1 MEVGRDIS
9 IHYSVVQQDQ
19 ARPSVTGTLPRDVG
33 TLVGRTR
40 ELASIVSAAGP
51 GRVISIH
58 TIDGMAGIG
67 KTALVTRAAHQ
78 LAAGFP
84 DGQYFVELHAHT
96 PGRAPADPADVLA
109 RLLTDVG
116 VDSRFL
122 PSTLEGRR
130 DLWLDR
136 TAGKRILLI
145 LDDARDHTQVEPL
158 LPGTGGCLTLI
169 TSRRHLT
176 ALDGAVGLPLDVL
189 DSDTAAELFITLAR
203 RTAATDA
210 ERAAVAEIVRLC
222 GYLPLAIVLLAGR
235 LAHHRS
241 WSISGFADEFAAAQ
255 HRLAE
260 LEAGPRSVQ
269 VAFTMSYQDLPP
281 GPQRMFRRLGL
292 HPGPDIDVHAAAAL
306 ASVSVGVARRQL
318 EAFYTD
324 HLIEETQPGR
334 YRLHDLLRAYAR
346 VQADTD
352 PTETNTQA
360 MDRLLNY
367 YQVTA
372 AVADRYVARY
382 TQPAAQPVAQS
393 GLVREFDD
401 KQALAWLRL
410 ERENLLACLDYTID
424 HQPRRAIKLTE
435 TLAGLLE
442 HDGPWQQAAN
452 LHHRALA
459 TARSLADG
467 PGEANALVNLG
478 VALQWNGDYSAS
490 ARLLQQALALYRES
504 SNRLGEANSLFHL
517 GSARRLNGEYD
528 ESTELHQQALD
539 LYRELGNRLGEAYT
553 LMNFG
558 LVRMRTGIH
567 AASIDAFQQALVLFR
582 ELDHRFGEAFT
593 LINLGDA
600 FNYTGDYAQ
609 AAERHQQALTLCR
622 ELGHQRGEAEALA
635 ALGRVRRSTGD
646 YAASADLCQ
655 QALSLHREIGNRSGE
670 AFTITRLG
678 DLRRLAGD
686 YAESAELHQQALTL
700 SRELGHQ
707 HIETKVLNHIGTLLR
722 ETGEVHGALK
732 TFTDALVLARSILD
746 HIEQAH
752 ALEGSARC
760 RIELGDTVTAVPQ
773 LREAVEI
780 YQRLAAPEA
789 DATAAYLAIV
799 QSPPPAQ

>member
-1 MEVGRDIS
+1 
-9 IHYSVVQQDQ
+9 
-19 ARPSVTGTLPRDVG
+19 
-33 TLVGRTR
+33 
-40 ELASIVSAAGP
+40 
-51 GRVISIH
+51 VISIH

-67 KTALVTRAAHQ
+67 KTALATRAAHQ
-78 LAAGFP
+78 LAANFP

-96 PGRAPADPADVLA
+96 PGQAPADPADVLA

-116 VDSRFL
+116 VDSRFV
-122 PSTLEGRR
+122 PATLEGRR

-189 DSDTAAELFITLAR
+189 DPATAAELFITLAR

-210 ERAAVAEIVRLC
+210 ERAAVADIVRMC
-222 GYLPLAIVLLAGR
+222 GFLPLAIVLLAGR

-241 WSISGFADEFAAAQ
+241 WSILGLADKFAAAQ
-255 HRLAE
+255 HRLDE

-292 HPGPDIDVHAAAAL
+292 HPGPDIDAHAAAAL
-306 ASVSVGVARRQL
+306 AGVSVDVARRQL

-346 VQADTD
+346 IQADTD
-352 PTETNTQA
+352 PFETNAQA

-367 YQVTA
+367 YQTTA
-372 AVADRYVARY
+372 ATADRYVARY
-382 TQPAAQPVAQS
+382 TQPDAHRAAPS
-393 GLVREFDD
+393 ELVREFGD

-410 ERENLLACLDYTID
+410 ERDNLLACLDHTID
-424 HQPRRAIKLTE
+424 HQPQRATKLTE

-452 LHHRALA
+452 IHRRALV
-459 TARSLADG
+459 TARNSADE
-467 PGEANALVNLG
+467 PGQANALVNLG

-490 ARLLQQALALYRES
+490 AALLQQALALYREY

-528 ESTELHQQALD
+528 ESAQLHQQALD
-539 LYRELGNRLGEAYT
+539 LYRELGNQLGEAYT

-558 LVRMRTGIH
+558 LVRMRTGAH
-567 AASIDAFQQALVLFR
+567 AASIKAFQQALVRFR

-600 FNYTGDYAQ
+600 YNYTGDYAQ
-609 AAERHQQALTLCR
+609 AAQLHQQALALCR
-622 ELGHQRGEAEALA
+622 ELGHQRGEAEALT

-646 YAASADLCQ
+646 YAESANLCQ
-655 QALSLHREIGNRSGE
+655 QALTLHREIGNRSGE
-670 AFTITRLG
+670 AFTLTRLG
-678 DLRRLAGD
+678 DLRRVARD
-686 YAESAELHQQALTL
+686 YAESAQLHQQALTL

-707 HIETKVLNHIGTLLR
+707 HIETKVLNHIGMLLL
-722 ETGEVHGALK
+722 ETGELHNALK

-760 RIELGDTVTAVPQ
+760 RVELGDTVTAVPE

-780 YQRLAAPEA
+780 YRRFAAPEA
-789 DATAAYLAIV
+789 DTTAAYLSIV
-799 QSPPPAQ
+799 QSPPPEQ